1 VTNDDG
7 VTAPG
12 LRVLAEALFDAGH
25 EVLVVAPDSD
35 RSGAGAAIG
44 ALHQSGSLPVVE
56 HHWDRL
62 PLRVLSLDAPPATAV
77 YAACIGAFGDAPEA
91 VFSGINPGANTGHLV
106 LHSGTVGAALTG
118 AGLGVPGVAVSMKW
132 SDDGYHWE
140 TAARLAVAA
149 CPWVEEH
156 REPVVLNINTPNLP
170 FDGLRGV
177 EEAEL
182 ASYGEVWLTSAHTR
196 AGDLRMELEGR
207 LQSPDPGSDAAL
219 ILEGFATVTPLVGIV
234 RADVDGGA
242 AAIRARIRRGDGAA
256 HEGGRDRSGPS

>member
-1 VTNDDG
+1 VRILVTNDDG

-12 LRVLAEALFDAGH
+12 LRVLAEALHHAGH

-44 ALHQSGSLPVVE
+44 ALHQSGSIPVVE
-56 HHWDRL
+56 HRWDSL
-62 PLRVLSLDAPPATAV
+62 PVRVLSLDAPPATGV
-77 YAACIGAFGDAPEA
+77 YAACIGAFGDPPDA

-118 AGLGVPGVAVSMKW
+118 AGLGVPGAAVSMKW

-149 CPWVEEH
+149 CPWVEELSD
-156 REPVVLNINTPNLP
+156 PVVLNINTPNVA
-170 FDGLRGV
+170 FDDLRGV
-177 EEAEL
+177 REARL
-182 ASYGEVWLTSAHTR
+182 APYGEVWLTSAHTR

-207 LQSPDPGSDAAL
+207 SQGVDPESDAAL
-219 ILEGFATVTPLVGIV
+219 VVAGFATVTPLVGIA

-242 AAIRARIRRGDGAA
+242 EAIESRIRRGAGA
-256 HEGGRDRSGPS
+256 S